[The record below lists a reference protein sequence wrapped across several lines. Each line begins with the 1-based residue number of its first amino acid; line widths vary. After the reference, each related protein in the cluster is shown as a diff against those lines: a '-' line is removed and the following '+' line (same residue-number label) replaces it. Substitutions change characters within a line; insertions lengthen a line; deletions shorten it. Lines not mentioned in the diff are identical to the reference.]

1 MNANR
6 PAPLALSALSALSA
20 LLPPGATSCS
30 RFVPFS
36 PRTTVAWG
44 ILAAA
49 AAASTWHAPV
59 LAQSGIQPAV
69 ASIAPASAQQAASA
83 PSVFIQAAS
92 TPSTGTNTLAGQ
104 KPAPATPTAYQRNWR
119 DAFTPLAD
127 PLSAMPGQLKRPLQ
141 LRLPPELLPTPADSS
156 TASTK
161 AAEVIGATTQTALE
175 ASSPPTAL
183 LASIACATPD
193 QANSLN
199 SPQQALALLQSSQPA
214 AKSQTASNTKNKANA
229 PATLLLTLPQA
240 VQLALCHNPQM
251 RTTWSQITQHAAALG
266 QARSAWLPQISAGI
280 SRQRS
285 QQRFTGTP
293 QANSSR
299 TTYANSQNMGLRW
312 RLWDFGARHARSEA
326 ARLQLQAALA
336 SQHATV
342 HQALVEVLQRYTQ
355 AQIAQ
360 SRLQA
365 QQALLPLA
373 QRSLQAAQNR
383 QKQGAGSASDTLQ
396 VLGSLA
402 RTNLELSR
410 SQGDYHKALAQLIH
424 TLGLPAQTPIR
435 PQEPTPLA
443 AGNSRQ
449 QKQNQALV
457 HQALDEW
464 LQTAQ
469 ENHPAIAAAKAQW
482 QAAQANLKAVQADGL
497 PTLDVSYHYY
507 RNGRPDQT
515 LSNIRSREKLAG
527 ITLSIPVFDGFG
539 STYKVRSAQA
549 LAEQKAVEYQN
560 TQQQV
565 SQELVEIHADAQA
578 AWRNLN
584 AAHGLLLISQESLQ
598 SAQNLYQSGAADI
611 LQLNQALANLQYAQQ
626 EHNQAQAEWLR
637 ARLRVWMYA
646 PYSA

>member
-1 MNANR
+1 
-6 PAPLALSALSALSA
+6 
-20 LLPPGATSCS
+20 
-30 RFVPFS
+30 
-36 PRTTVAWG
+36 
-44 ILAAA
+44 
-49 AAASTWHAPV
+49 
-59 LAQSGIQPAV
+59 
-69 ASIAPASAQQAASA
+69 
-83 PSVFIQAAS
+83 
-92 TPSTGTNTLAGQ
+92 
-104 KPAPATPTAYQRNWR
+104 
-119 DAFTPLAD
+119 
-127 PLSAMPGQLKRPLQ
+127 MPGQLKRPLQ

-175 ASSPPTAL
+175 ASSTPTAL
-183 LASIACATPD
+183 LTSIACATPD

-435 PQEPTPLA
+435 LQEPTPLA

-515 LSNIRSREKLAG
+515 LSNIHSREKLAG

-539 STYKVRSAQA
+539 STYKVRNAQA

-560 TQQQV
+560 TQQQIL
-565 SQELVEIHADAQA
+565 QELVEIHADAQA

-598 SAQNLYQSGAADI
+598 STQNLYQSGAADI
-611 LQLNQALANLQYAQQ
+611 LQLNQALANLQHAQQ
-626 EHNQAQAEWLR
+626 EHSQAQAEWLR
-637 ARLRVWMYA
+637 ARLRVWVIKA
-646 PYSA
+646 QLNSSKIN

>member
-1 MNANR
+1 MNAKR
-6 PAPLALSALSALSA
+6 PAPLVLSALSALSA

-36 PRTTVAWG
+36 PRTTVALG

-59 LAQSGIQPAV
+59 LAQSGRQPAV
-69 ASIAPASAQQAASA
+69 ASIAPASAQQTASA
-83 PSVFIQAAS
+83 PSIFVQAAS
-92 TPSTGTNTLAGQ
+92 TPGTGTNTLAAQ
-104 KPAPATPTAYQRNWR
+104 KPAPAAPAAYQRNWR
-119 DAFTPLAD
+119 DAFTPFVD
-127 PLSAMPGQLKRPLQ
+127 PLNVMPGQLKRPLQ

-156 TASTK
+156 AANDTGFPANHSTASTK
-161 AAEVIGATTQTALE
+161 AAEAMGAKTMDTTAPA
-175 ASSPPTAL
+175 ASTSSPTAL
-183 LASIACATPD
+183 LDSIACATPE

-299 TTYANSQNMGLRW
+299 STYANSQNMGLRW

-565 SQELVEIHADAQA
+565 
-578 AWRNLN
+578 
-584 AAHGLLLISQESLQ
+584 
-598 SAQNLYQSGAADI
+598 
-611 LQLNQALANLQYAQQ
+611 
-626 EHNQAQAEWLR
+626 
-637 ARLRVWMYA
+637 
-646 PYSA
+646 